1 MANYLHDQKFLNRGD
16 IVHLDCDTQC
26 NFMIMDNTNFQ
37 NYRNGRQFNY
47 YGDITPI
54 SQHV

>member
-37 NYRNGRQFNY
+37 N
-47 YGDITPI
+47 
-54 SQHV
+54 